1 MEVCLFRDKE
11 NNGLP
16 IKIGQE
22 EQNTFNCKSHIEI
35 TQTISFSCIPL
46 SCLPHL
52 NIEENYDYKV

>member
-1 MEVCLFRDKE
+1 MEVCLFRDRE

-35 TQTISFSCIPL
+35 TQTISFS
-46 SCLPHL
+46 L
-52 NIEENYDYKV
+52 NIEENYDDIDKNREK